1 MKSLFNRSHKPNSKR
16 AGVNE
21 IEYEYDDIDDGFGD
35 FEYYGAEEGFYE
47 SDVQGEYYGEE
58 EPGEYYEEGTGEY
71 YEEESTGEYYEES
84 TGEYYEEGSGE
95 YYVTEAEGE
104 YYEAR
109 DTDEYYGEDTVTY
122 EETESEY
129 YVEDAGEY
137 YEEEDY
143 AQEDAYVTA
152 AVRNTRTARHTAKT
166 APKKNRRKTGFD
178 KEEFFALLTQKLN
191 SMDMMDRMMLIVGVA
206 VLVLAIITGS
216 VFIGRAAINRQ
227 VSKFVSVCSYL
238 SEITTIG
245 GDGIEAVANAHMDR
259 LEVDKGGFTGHYD
272 EEDVNRQ
279 ISVMPQFVSI
289 EKDLK
294 IKFTNKKTEKLVP
307 NAPFSVVVTTPDGK
321 EQIWSDDDMD
331 GIIYKTGIAPGKYQI
346 AMETLADEKYD
357 RYIITT
363 DVRTAEVKKEI
374 AFSKVDVENEVK
386 QESEI
391 DASVEDTKK
400 NNTKVESTIKD
411 TVAWVE
417 SKVIPVTYN
426 EVSKSTIADPLTLVM
441 ARQLILVTESGESP
455 AGEPAPEEPP
465 VELEQPT
472 EAPAELPTE
481 EPVAPPTEAPAEP
494 APAPAE
500 PTAQPTAAPTAAPT
514 AEPTAAPTQAPATP
528 APTQTP
534 LKKGQITLD
543 YKELKGSL
551 GTDVTTKAKATG
563 FSEYQLEFK
572 ITPTSSS
579 VAKAEIN
586 ATTGDIKITPIKTGT
601 ATFTVSVN
609 YKGSSDNSTR
619 AETTLKVTIG
629 DKKSISLSE
638 TKKNLFVGENFL
650 LTAEVKN
657 ATDANMEVYSS
668 NSDLVY
674 VSSNT
679 TKKEV
684 RVYANKEGTAVISVS
699 YTDPTTKEKIT
710 ATCEVVVRKH
720 PNQDTT
726 TLLKNRSGEQIY
738 VLENGN
744 YREARY
750 ADYYKASKFFLKG
763 EVKYTGWQNIG
774 GKVYYFTANGEKI
787 TGTHVIQGAT
797 YTFGSDGALT
807 QGSGVVGIDVSKWN
821 GSIDWN
827 AVKNSGVSYAIIRCG
842 YRGSTNG
849 SLVEDPKFR
858 ANIKGATGA
867 GLKVGVYFFSQAVNQ
882 VEAVEEASMVL
893 GLIDDYN
900 LSYPVFLDVEPSGGR
915 GDKIDKDTR
924 TAVCKAFCETIQ
936 NAGYKAG
943 VYSNKTW
950 LEGKIN
956 VSALSKYKIWLAQYA
971 AKPTYTGRYDIW
983 QYTATG
989 HVNGISGNVDMN
1001 ISY

>member
-1 MKSLFNRSHKPNSKR
+1 MKSLFHRSKKPNPRR

-21 IEYEYDDIDDGFGD
+21 IEYEYDDVEDAGFGE
-35 FEYYGAEEGFYE
+35 FEYYGTEEGYYE
-47 SDVQGEYYGEE
+47 SDGQEYYETDGSGEYYEEQPQGEYYGDQPQGEYYAEDGEYYAEE
-58 EPGEYYEEGTGEY
+58 SGEYYEESGEYYETADGEY
-71 YEEESTGEYYEES
+71 YEEEG
-84 TGEYYEEGSGE
+84 
-95 YYVTEAEGE
+95 
-104 YYEAR
+104 
-109 DTDEYYGEDTVTY
+109 TVSY

-129 YVEDAGEY
+129 YVEDAAEY
-137 YEEEDY
+137 YEEDY

-152 AVRNTRTARHTAKT
+152 AVRKPRTVKSASKGTAKKST
-166 APKKNRRKTGFD
+166 RKRGNSGFD
-178 KEEFFALLTQKLN
+178 KEEFFAVLTQKLN
-191 SMDMMDRMMLIVGVA
+191 SMDTMDKMMLYVGVV

-216 VFIGRAAINRQ
+216 VFVGRTAINRQ
-227 VSKFVSVCSYL
+227 VSKFVSVGNYL

-245 GDGIEAVANAHMDR
+245 GEGINAVANAHMDR

-279 ISVMPQFVSI
+279 VMVVPQFVSI

-331 GIIYKTGIAPGKYQI
+331 GIIYKTGIAPGKYQV
-346 AMETLADEKYD
+346 AMETLSDEKYD

-363 DVRTAEVKKEI
+363 DVRATEVKKEI
-374 AFSKVDVENEVK
+374 AFSKVDVQNEVK

-400 NNTKVESTIKD
+400 NNTKVESTISD

-441 ARQLILVTESGESP
+441 ARQLILVTQDVEDPSVE
-455 AGEPAPEEPP
+455 EPAPENPP
-465 VELEQPT
+465 VDPL
-472 EAPAELPTE
+472 
-481 EPVAPPTEAPAEP
+481 PPTEAPAEP
-494 APAPAE
+494 PTEAPTAE
-500 PTAQPTAAPTAAPT
+500 PTPAPTDAPTAEPTPAPTDAPTAAPT
-514 AEPTAAPTQAPATP
+514 AEPTAAPTQAPAATP
-528 APTQTP
+528 APTP
-534 LKKGQITLD
+534 KPIKISVNS
-543 YKELKGSL
+543 KELKGSV
-551 GTDVTTKAKATG
+551 GTELKVKATIDASN
-563 FSEYQLEFK
+563 FSKEVK
-572 ITPTSSS
+572 ITSSNKDI
-579 VAKAEIN
+579 ATAQIN
-586 ATTGDIKITPIKTGT
+586 ASTGEITIKPLKAGT
-601 ATFTVSVN
+601 VVFTVSAN
-609 YKGSSDNSTR
+609 YTGANATSGTEGKATI
-619 AETTLKVTIG
+619 TVTVL
-629 DKKSISLSE
+629 DKKGIYLNE
-638 TKKNLFVGENFL
+638 TQKNLFVGENFL
-650 LTAEVKN
+650 LNVEVKN
-657 ATDANMEVYSS
+657 ATATSPEVQVYSS
-668 NSDLVY
+668 NKDI
-674 VSSNT
+674 VSISADR
-679 TKKEV
+679 TKKEL
-684 RVYANKEGTAVISVS
+684 RIYANKEGSAVITFS
-699 YTDPTTKEKIT
+699 YTENNETVT

-726 TLLKNRSGEQIY
+726 TLLKNRNGEQIY

-763 EVKYTGWQNIG
+763 DVKYTGWQNIG
-774 GKVYYFTANGEKI
+774 GKVYYFTANGQKI
-787 TGTHVIQGAT
+787 TGRHVIQGAT

-950 LEGKIN
+950 LESKIN

-983 QYTATG
+983 QYTAKG
-989 HVNGISGNVDMN
+989 HVNGISGDVDMN